1 MLRKEDISMK
11 IRTFLY
17 TVEQGVIGIFKNKWF
32 TVATVATISACLF
45 VFGIFFAI
53 AFNVENIVHSAEENV
68 SVTIFF
74 DEGISDER
82 IAEIGDMLG
91 RREEVYKYDFV
102 SADDAW
108 AEFSQQLGEYAEGFT
123 ENPLTNSANY
133 QIYLKDV
140 KMQNQ
145 LVNYLEGVE
154 GVRKVNKSDF
164 TAETLSGVNMVL
176 IYVFVGIIVIL
187 FAVSIFLISNTVTMG
202 ISVRKE
208 EITIMKYIGA
218 TDFFVRAPF
227 VFEGIILGIIGSII
241 PMGLLYYLYILATDL
256 IKSKFAFLSFLTFLP
271 PMNIFA
277 YLFPFSV
284 LIGVGIGFI
293 GSFFTVHKHLRV

>member
-1 MLRKEDISMK
+1 MRK
-11 IRTFLY
+11 IRTFFY
-17 TVEQGVIGIFKNKWF
+17 TIEQGIVGIFKNKWF
-32 TVATVATISACLF
+32 SVATVATISACLF
-45 VFGIFFAI
+45 VFGIFCLI
-53 AFNVENIVHSAEENV
+53 AFNVANIVQKAEENV

-74 DEGISDER
+74 DEDISEER
-82 IAEIGDMLG
+82 IEEIGDMIG
-91 RREEVYKYDFV
+91 RRAEVARYEYISAEQAWEDF
-102 SADDAW
+102 S
-108 AEFSQQLGEYAEGFT
+108 EQLGEYAEGFT
-123 ENPLTNSANY
+123 ENPLANCANY
-133 QIYLKDV
+133 QIYLNDV
-140 KMQNQ
+140 TKQGQ
-145 LVNYLEGVE
+145 LVNYLEGVD
-154 GVRKVNKSDF
+154 GIRKINKSDF
-164 TAETLSGVNMVL
+164 TADTLSGINMVL
-176 IYVFVGIIVIL
+176 VYVFVGIIIIL

>member
-1 MLRKEDISMK
+1 MK

-123 ENPLTNSANY
+123 ENPLANSANY

-227 VFEGIILGIIGSII
+227 VFEGILLGIIGSLI

>member
-1 MLRKEDISMK
+1 MK

-123 ENPLTNSANY
+123 ENPLANSANY

-208 EITIMKYIGA
+208 EITIMKYVGA

>member
-1 MLRKEDISMK
+1 
-11 IRTFLY
+11 
-17 TVEQGVIGIFKNKWF
+17 
-32 TVATVATISACLF
+32 
-45 VFGIFFAI
+45 
-53 AFNVENIVHSAEENV
+53 
-68 SVTIFF
+68 
-74 DEGISDER
+74 
-82 IAEIGDMLG
+82 
-91 RREEVYKYDFV
+91 
-102 SADDAW
+102 
-108 AEFSQQLGEYAEGFT
+108 
-123 ENPLTNSANY
+123 
-133 QIYLKDV
+133 
-140 KMQNQ
+140 MQNQ

-208 EITIMKYIGA
+208 EITIMKYVGA

-227 VFEGIILGIIGSII
+227 VFEGILLGIIGSVI

-256 IKSKFAFLSFLTFLP
+256 IKTKFAFLSFLTFLP

>member
-1 MLRKEDISMK
+1 MK

-53 AFNVENIVHSAEENV
+53 AINVGNIVRSAEENV

-108 AEFSQQLGEYAEGFT
+108 AEFSKKLGEYAEGFT
-123 ENPLTNSANY
+123 ENPLANSANY

-164 TAETLSGVNMVL
+164 TAETLSGINVVL

-227 VFEGIILGIIGSII
+227 VFEGILLGIIGSII

-256 IKSKFAFLSFLTFLP
+256 IKNKFAFLSFLQFLP

>member
-1 MLRKEDISMK
+1 MK

-53 AFNVENIVHSAEENV
+53 AINVGNIVRSAEENV

-108 AEFSQQLGEYAEGFT
+108 AEFSKKLGEYAEGFT
-123 ENPLTNSANY
+123 ENPLANSANY
-133 QIYLKDV
+133 PH
-140 KMQNQ
+140 
-145 LVNYLEGVE
+145 
-154 GVRKVNKSDF
+154 
-164 TAETLSGVNMVL
+164 
-176 IYVFVGIIVIL
+176 
-187 FAVSIFLISNTVTMG
+187 FLIHLN
-202 ISVRKE
+202 
-208 EITIMKYIGA
+208 
-218 TDFFVRAPF
+218 FFLLQK
-227 VFEGIILGIIGSII
+227 VF
-241 PMGLLYYLYILATDL
+241 
-256 IKSKFAFLSFLTFLP
+256 P
-271 PMNIFA
+271 P
-277 YLFPFSV
+277 
-284 LIGVGIGFI
+284 
-293 GSFFTVHKHLRV
+293 H

>member
-1 MLRKEDISMK
+1 MK

>member
-1 MLRKEDISMK
+1 MK

-91 RREEVYKYDFV
+91 RREEVYRYDFV

-123 ENPLTNSANY
+123 ENPLANSANY

-176 IYVFVGIIVIL
+176 IYVFAGIIVIL
-187 FAVSIFLISNTVTMG
+187 FAVSVFLISNTVTMG

-227 VFEGIILGIIGSII
+227 VFEGILLGIIGSII

>member
-1 MLRKEDISMK
+1 MK

-82 IAEIGDMLG
+82 IAEIGEMLG

-123 ENPLTNSANY
+123 ENPLANSANY

>member
-1 MLRKEDISMK
+1 MK

-123 ENPLTNSANY
+123 ENPLANSANY

-227 VFEGIILGIIGSII
+227 VIEGIIIGLVGAAIPLGIIYFVYNRAIGFIREQ
-241 PMGLLYYLYILATDL
+241 
-256 IKSKFAFLSFLTFLP
+256 
-271 PMNIFA
+271 
-277 YLFPFSV
+277 FSV
-284 LIGVGIGFI
+284 LASLLNFLEINEIFKTLVPVSLIIGVGIGFF
-293 GSFFTVHKHLRV
+293 GSFITVRKHLRV